1 MSTKPKGI
9 AARAG
14 RWSAQHRKIA
24 IFGWLAFVIAAF
36 VIGNSTGTKK
46 VEQTLPGESG
56 RAQKIQEDNFPH
68 AKKTAAEETILIQS
82 KTLKADDPQYK
93 AVVKD
98 VERQIGAEA
107 HVRKV
112 QSPYAEGLQGLP
124 GLARPAHR
132 EGHVRDPRQAHRDQ
146 GAGQARPGRHEEP
159 PEGPPRVQHLPVRR
173 CQHRERAGRR
183 LREGHAEG
191 GDAVAA
197 DHAGASCCSPSARS
211 WPPACRCCSA
221 SPPSPAR
228 WASSASVSQLMPV
241 ERLNRQRRPARRS
254 CRRRGLLA
262 VLHPAR
268 A

>member
-1 MSTKPKGI
+1 MSQKPKGI

-24 IFGWLAFVIAAF
+24 IFGWLAFVIAAYM
-36 VIGNSTGTKK
+36 IGGSLGTKK

-68 AKKTAAEETILIQS
+68 AKKNASEETILIQS
-82 KTLKADDPQYK
+82 KTLTAGDPQYK

-98 VERQIGAEA
+98 VEKQIGAEA

-112 QSPYAEGLQGLP
+112 QSPYGKGYADYLD
-124 GLARPAHR
+124 LARPAHR
-132 EGHVRDPRQAHRDQ
+132 EGHVRDPRQAHRHQ
-146 GAGQARPGRHEEP
+146 GAGQARPGHHEEP
-159 PEGPPRVQHLPVRR
+159 REGPSRVQHLPVRGR
-173 CQHRERAGRR
+173 EHRGRAGRR

-197 DHAGASCCSPSARS
+197 DHADHPAARLRR
-211 WPPACRCCSA
+211 ACRRR
-221 SPPSPAR
+221 PAAAAR
-228 WASSASVSQLMPV
+228 PHRRRRRDGPRRHGQPAHPGQ
-241 ERLNRQRRPARRS
+241 RLDRQRRPARRS

>member
-24 IFGWLAFVIAAF
+24 IFGWLAFVDRR
-36 VIGNSTGTKK
+36 VHDRQQPRH
-46 VEQTLPGESG
+46 EEG
-56 RAQKIQEDNFPH
+56 RADPPRRVRPRAEDPGGQLPH
-68 AKKTAAEETILIQS
+68 AKKTASEETILIQS
-82 KTLKADDPQYK
+82 KTLKASDPQYK

-112 QSPYAEGLQGLP
+112 QSPYAKGYKDYLVSPDRAQ
-124 GLARPAHR
+124 H
-132 EGHVRDPRQAHRDQ
+132 EGHVRDPRQADRDQ

-173 CQHRERAGRR
+173 CQHRRRARR
-183 LREGHAEG
+183 RVREGHAEG
-191 GDAVAA
+191 RDAVAA
-197 DHAGASCCSPSARS
+197 DHARHPAARLRRARGRR
-211 WPPACRCCSA
+211 PAAAARPHRRRRLDGSRRDGQ
-221 SPPSPAR
+221 PAD
-228 WASSASVSQLMPV
+228 AG
-241 ERLNRQRRPARRS
+241 ERLHRQRRPARRS

>member
-24 IFGWLAFVIAAF
+24 IIGWLAFVIAAF
-36 VIGNSTGTKK
+36 MIGNSLGTKK
-46 VEQTLPGESG
+46 VEQSLPGESG
-56 RAQKIQEDNFPH
+56 RAQAIQEDNFPH
-68 AKKTAAEETILIQS
+68 AKKTAAEESILIQS
-82 KTLKADDPQYK
+82 KTLKASDPQYK
-93 AVVKD
+93 RC
-98 VERQIGAEA
+98 RQGRREADRRRGARTQGPVA
-107 HVRKV
+107 
-112 QSPYAEGLQGLP
+112 LQHELQRLP
-124 GLARPAHR
+124 DLARPAHR

-173 CQHRERAGRR
+173 CQRRERARWR
-183 LREGHAEG
+183 VREGHAEG

-197 DHAGASCCSPSARS
+197 DHAGHPAARLRRARGRRT
-211 WPPACRCCSA
+211 PAAARPHRRRRLDGSRRDRQ
-221 SPPSPAR
+221 PAD
-228 WASSASVSQLMPV
+228 AGQ
-241 ERLNRQRRPARRS
+241 RLHRQRRPARRS
-254 CRRRGLLA
+254 CRRRRLLA